1 MVGLDVIKSS
11 FTYQVVNEISGTKRV
26 RDEEM
31 QEMAEIYG
39 EYGASMGDRVKRR
52 RRKANYVDSDE
63 DEVMILDE
71 EPKKK
76 KVRHYSDNSRSPSP
90 EGKFLYKFVS

>member
-1 MVGLDVIKSS
+1 MSAA
-11 FTYQVVNEISGTKRV
+11 EIDKMRRLQENDRRGTKRV

-52 RRKANYVDSDE
+52 RRQHHHANYIDSDD

-90 EGKFLYKFVS
+90 EGN